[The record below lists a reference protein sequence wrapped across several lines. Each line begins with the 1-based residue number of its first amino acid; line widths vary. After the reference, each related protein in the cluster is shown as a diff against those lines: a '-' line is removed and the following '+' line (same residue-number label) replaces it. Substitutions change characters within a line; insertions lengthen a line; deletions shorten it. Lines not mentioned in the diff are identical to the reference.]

1 MSKNEKFYF
10 VKAMPLNNYLVDFEV
25 IKEELKRYDRW
36 IMSID
41 ELEEVR
47 KRLAVKVDEKAEQW
61 EKAWRKKHSSGT
73 PNPRT
78 HPKLMLR
85 EPRAG
90 EEVYLCGDGYNF
102 ETLLA
107 CVPID
112 RPILREGDTFSFG
125 EKEGARKPD
134 PVETKRT
141 DSARET
147 ARKPRAKTLTESKI

>member
-1 MSKNEKFYF
+1 MSEKQKFYF

-25 IKEELKRYDRW
+25 IKEDLKRYDRW
-36 IMSID
+36 VMSID

-47 KRLAVKVDEKAEQW
+47 KRLAVKVDEKAETTW
-61 EKAWRKKHSSGT
+61 EKAWRKKHRST
-73 PNPRT
+73 PNPRK

-107 CVPID
+107 CVPIERLPVFCD
-112 RPILREGDTFSFG
+112 QPNLFCFG
-125 EKEGARKPD
+125 EIQGEG
-134 PVETKRT
+134 
-141 DSARET
+141 
-147 ARKPRAKTLTESKI
+147 